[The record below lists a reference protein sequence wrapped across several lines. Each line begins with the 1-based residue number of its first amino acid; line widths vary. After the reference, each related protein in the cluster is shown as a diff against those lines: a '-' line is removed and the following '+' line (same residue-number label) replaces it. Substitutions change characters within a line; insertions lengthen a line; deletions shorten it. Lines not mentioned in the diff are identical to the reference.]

1 MKNIGSTD
9 SHMIAVTGGIG
20 SGKSTVCEILRAM
33 GYPVYDCDSRAKE
46 IMDIDLEMHRR
57 IAAEISPD
65 IVLKDTL
72 DRKRL
77 GEIVF
82 QTPEKLRILNDIVHT
97 SVKNDITSWKAGK
110 RICFVETAI
119 LYQSG
124 IDRMVD
130 SVWDVEAPEYLRIRR
145 VMERNHLTETEVK
158 RRIESQRMATVHP
171 HPYIYT
177 ILNDDMTPILPRI
190 EELISILN

>member
-9 SHMIAVTGGIG
+9 SHMIAVAGGIG

-82 QTPEKLRILNDIVHT
+82 QAPEKLRILNDIVHT

-110 RICFVETAI
+110 IICFVETAI

-130 SVWDVEAPEYLRIRR
+130 SVWDVEAPEYLRIKR
-145 VMERNHLTETEVK
+145 VMERNHLTEAAVK
-158 RRIESQRMATVHP
+158 RRIESQRMVIEHP
-171 HPYIYT
+171 HPYTYT
-177 ILNDDMTPILPRI
+177 ILNDDMIPILPRI
-190 EELISILN
+190 EELISTLN